1 MSQMTEIH
9 IIAPR
14 NLRILVP
21 HQLVEELARLVPRN
35 NLGEIITEALAE
47 ELKKIRFRQDLN
59 SVSRKMG
66 LPVTPNN
73 SGKCSES
80 LQQVWSL

>member
-1 MSQMTEIH
+1 MIQMTEIH
-9 IIAPR
+9 VVAPR

-21 HQLVEELARLVPRN
+21 HQLVEEFARLVPRK

-47 ELKKIRFRQDLN
+47 ELKKIRFREDLN

-66 LPVTPNN
+66 RTVTPNQ
-73 SGKCSES
+73 SGRFLEN
-80 LQQVWSL
+80 LQKVC

>member
-9 IIAPR
+9 IVAPR
-14 NLRILVP
+14 KLRILVP
-21 HQLVEELARLVPRN
+21 HQLVEELARLVPREK
-35 NLGEIITEALAE
+35 LGEIITEALAE
-47 ELKKIRFRQDLN
+47 ELKKIRFREDLN

-66 LPVTPNN
+66 PTVTPNN